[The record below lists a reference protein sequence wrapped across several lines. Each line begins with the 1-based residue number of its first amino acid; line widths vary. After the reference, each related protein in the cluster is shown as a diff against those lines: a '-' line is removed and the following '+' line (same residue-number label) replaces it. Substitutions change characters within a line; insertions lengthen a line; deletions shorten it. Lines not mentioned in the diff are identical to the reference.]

1 MASSSSSAVTSIS
14 LPSLPLVATGKVREL
29 YRISDSTLLMA
40 VTDRISAFDVVLDTG
55 IPDKGAILCQ
65 ISAHW
70 FRVLSDKVP
79 ELKHHLVSLQPPASP
94 EVITRDEAS
103 VLRGRCLQV
112 RSLKIFP
119 IEVIVRGYITGSAWA
134 EYQKTGTV
142 HGLPQPEGLKC
153 CSRFP
158 GGPIYT
164 PSTKAPAGE
173 SDVNI
178 SPAEARAIV
187 GSTYADRIE
196 SLALRLYSAAHEY
209 ALERGIILA
218 DTKFE
223 FGLDEDTG
231 DIVLADEVLTP
242 DSSRF
247 WPAPVR
253 EGEEQPSFDKQFV
266 RKYLIDNG
274 LKGKEGVSLPDDVVR
289 ETTSKYR
296 EVFERLTGRSLDQA
310 LAALD
315 S

>member
-1 MASSSSSAVTSIS
+1 MGTSSVSSIGLT
-14 LPSLPLVATGKVREL
+14 SLPLVASGKVREL
-29 YRISDSTLLMA
+29 YKIDDSTLLMA
-40 VTDRISAFDVVLDTG
+40 VTDRISAFDVILDTG
-55 IPDKGAILCQ
+55 IPYKGAILCQ

-70 FRVLSDKVP
+70 FDVLGAKVP
-79 ELKHHLVSLQPPASP
+79 ELKHHLLSLQPPASP
-94 EVITRDEAS
+94 QLITSEEQA
-103 VLRGRCLQV
+103 LLKGRCLQV
-112 RSLKIFP
+112 RSLKVFP

-142 HGLPQPEGLKC
+142 HGLPQSEGLKC
-153 CSRFP
+153 CSKFP

-178 SPAEARAIV
+178 SPAQAREIV
-187 GSTYADRIE
+187 SAKYADKIE
-196 SLALRLYSAAHEY
+196 SLALQLYSAAHEY
-209 ALERGIILA
+209 ALEKGIILA

-223 FGLDEDTG
+223 FGLDEATDEV
-231 DIVLADEVLTP
+231 ILIDEVLTP

-274 LKGKEGVSLPDDVVR
+274 LKGKQGVGLPEDVVR
-289 ETTSKYR
+289 ETTNKYK
-296 EVFERLTGRSLDQA
+296 EVFERLTGRTIDEA
-310 LAALD
+310 LAALEK
-315 S
+315 